1 MVNKITQQHVQQQV
15 AITHSYIH
23 KRHYTRVQRVH
34 NLQIPTYSHTHAH
47 NTHTHTHTPT
57 KLELVPH

>member
-23 KRHYTRVQRVH
+23 KRHYTRVQSVH
-34 NLQIPTYSHTHAH
+34 NLQIPTDTNTHTHAH
-47 NTHTHTHTPT
+47 NTHT